1 MWNESEFYMELWIE
15 ITVQGSASAKK
26 KGKSWRTVSSIF
38 ERLYEWGMFNNTHS
52 NLVEVGSSEAIL
64 FG

>member
-1 MWNESEFYMELWIE
+1 MNQNFMELWIE

-26 KGKSWRTVSSIF
+26 KGKNWRTVSSKF